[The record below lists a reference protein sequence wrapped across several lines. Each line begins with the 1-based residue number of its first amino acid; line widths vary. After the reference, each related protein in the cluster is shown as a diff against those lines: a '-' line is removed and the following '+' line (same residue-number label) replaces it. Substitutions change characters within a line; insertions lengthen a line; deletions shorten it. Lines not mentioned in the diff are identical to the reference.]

1 MLEFRIVSAKDKD
14 LDILTSMKL
23 VTMIDDDM
31 DQKLSHEEKNKIKKS
46 INQNVE
52 LNCSS
57 YKMIYINKTIAG
69 AYLVIPYDDGY
80 IIDQLFLF
88 EEYRHKGLGTQIIEK
103 LKKEYDSLYAWSY
116 KDNSKALNLFM
127 KLGFN
132 VINSGRTLILK
143 YDKIYEAIKDKLADI
158 KLGYKDKNGNSCGN
172 FRSDFKEMFYLQSP
186 KQLLE
191 SKIGCCFDQVE
202 LERELVNKAGGESRS
217 YFISYPDDE
226 KDISHTFLIYKD
238 AKKYYWIENAWY
250 KYKGLHIYD
259 SKEELFDDVLHK
271 FVDTIPDGDFN
282 KVKLY
287 AYDKPRFGINYIKFL
302 SNCVNGRSIK
312 IK

>member
-1 MLEFRIVSAKDKD
+1 MLEYRVVNAKDKD

-31 DQKLSHEEKNKIKKS
+31 DQKLSYAEKNT

-52 LNCSS
+52 LNCTA
-57 YKMIYINKTIAG
+57 YKMIYVEKSIAG

-88 EEYRHKGLGTQIIEK
+88 EEFRNQGIASSIIEK
-103 LKKEYDSLYAWSY
+103 LKKEYDPLYAWSY
-116 KDNSKALNLFM
+116 KDNFMALTLF
-127 KLGFN
+127 KKQGFHTISN
-132 VINSGRTLILK
+132 GRTLVLK
-143 YDKIYEAIKDKLADI
+143 YDKVYENVKDKLVDI
-158 KLGYKDKNGNSCGN
+158 KLGYKDKNGNTCGN
-172 FRSDFKEMFYLQSP
+172 FRWDFKEMYSLQSP

-217 YFISYPDDE
+217 YYISYPDDDY
-226 KDISHTFLIYKD
+226 DISHAILIYKD
-238 AKKYYWIENAWY
+238 SKKYYWLENAWL

-259 SKEELFDDVLHK
+259 TKEELFDDVLHK
-271 FVDTIPDGDFN
+271 FVATIPNGDFN

-287 AYDKPRFGINYIKFL
+287 AYDKPRSGINFIKFL
-302 SNCVNGRSIK
+302 SNCINGRSIK